1 MKASHPPIPFDPQD
15 LVALELLSALE
26 GARFVVLSLLG
37 VAQVYGLAFG
47 LVARVEQL
55 FWAGVGFLAYGVY
68 TRYVSPKTVHRAVET
83 SPSS

>member
-1 MKASHPPIPFDPQD
+1 MFFFVPGR
-15 LVALELLSALE
+15 LGTLE
-26 GARFVVLSLLG
+26 GARFMVLSLSG

-55 FWAGVGFLAYGVY
+55 FWIGVGFLAYGVY
-68 TRYVSPKTVHRAVET
+68 TRCVAPETVHQPVEI